1 LQNAFQNSFQKYE
14 ATIPF
19 AKENTWKKYVENNKN
34 PWSIS
39 YRIAANK
46 LKTGNIMSTLKKTN
60 GSMTIGQETADEI
73 IKNLFLE
80 AIRRLPTAEENSIE
94 LDEVKRYINILK
106 LKLRVGI
113 KTEIYQQNNNNETNK
128 LG

>member
-1 LQNAFQNSFQKYE
+1 
-14 ATIPF
+14 
-19 AKENTWKKYVENNKN
+19 
-34 PWSIS
+34 
-39 YRIAANK
+39 
-46 LKTGNIMSTLKKTN
+46 
-60 GSMTIGQETADEI
+60 MTIGQETADEI